1 MSYWILAVLVASSIV
16 VFEGAVAWWIVPLFI
31 IVVAWKR
38 GHEAWKR
45 VLGIVLCVAVGVRL
59 FLYIREVTHP
69 SFTVDDAITGQLVL
83 NPNQLK
89 VNGDLVTG
97 TATLEAGTKHE
108 KVFFYYV
115 LESESEQQ
123 AFLQLHEVVHISVEG
138 TIEEIEHAR
147 NKGNFDA
154 KNYYLSLGVLHA
166 LKVERLNSSM
176 KPVPGFWS
184 FVEHLRSRLLQVV
197 RSQKDSRIK
206 QYTLALLLA
215 DRSGFSEEEWEQY
228 KQLGL
233 LHLLAIS
240 GLHISLMVACI

>member
-69 SFTVDDAITGQLVL
+69 SFTVDDAVTGQLVI

-115 LESESEQQ
+115 LESESEQR
-123 AFLQLHEVVHISVEG
+123 AFLQLHEVVRVSVDG
-138 TIEEIEHAR
+138 TIEEI
-147 NKGNFDA
+147 
-154 KNYYLSLGVLHA
+154 
-166 LKVERLNSSM
+166 
-176 KPVPGFWS
+176 
-184 FVEHLRSRLLQVV
+184 
-197 RSQKDSRIK
+197 
-206 QYTLALLLA
+206 
-215 DRSGFSEEEWEQY
+215 
-228 KQLGL
+228 
-233 LHLLAIS
+233 
-240 GLHISLMVACI
+240 